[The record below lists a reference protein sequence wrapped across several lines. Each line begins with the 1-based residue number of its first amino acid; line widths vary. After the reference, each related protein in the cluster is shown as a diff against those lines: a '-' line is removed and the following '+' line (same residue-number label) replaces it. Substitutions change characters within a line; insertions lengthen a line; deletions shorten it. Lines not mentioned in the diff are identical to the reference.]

1 MVISPLLFSPLPPKC
16 IPTTTKIQTHRQCY
30 TAFNKK
36 RKKKERKEKKKEI
49 FYLPGMHVTQN
60 EE

>member
-1 MVISPLLFSPLPPKC
+1 MVISPLLFSPLPKC

-36 RKKKERKEKKKEI
+36 KKEKKEKKKF